1 MATRGPCANLAA
13 VVAATATTPTQ
24 SQSKATMTDPRF
36 RIRPLQQVA
45 SACSGAMV
53 TACFSEYSVDS
64 LCFFC
69 CDQAPLFLV
78 AVTPL
83 DVIKTRLQAQHQAML
98 SKKCFL
104 YCNGLMDHICPCG
117 PDTPSPAAS
126 KAAPR
131 FSGTI
136 DAFIKISR
144 SEGIGSLWSGL
155 SPTLISALPST
166 IIYFVAYEQF
176 KARFTDIHYKYLSRW
191 NATTTTTTDHGR
203 DIPLP
208 IPMLVPLL
216 AGVTART
223 LAVTC
228 VSPVELI
235 RTKMQ
240 SQRMTHAEMFGT
252 IRQVVQSQ
260 GVLGLWR
267 GLPPTILRDVPF
279 SGIYWTCYEYLKSSF
294 GVVEP
299 TFGFSFAAGA
309 ISGSVAATI
318 TTPFDVVKTH
328 EQIEFGEKFIFSG
341 RPIAVQIAAASSSH
355 THIDNGSVCITA
367 DNPPKQ
373 VATKSVAARLASIYR
388 LGGVPAIFSGLGP
401 RLFKV
406 APACAIMIS
415 SFEYGKS
422 FFYHYNINQHQR
434 QGLEE
439 PPDHQ

>member
-1 MATRGPCANLAA
+1 MAKKEACAHFAA
-13 VVAATATTPTQ
+13 AAAAIAATPSQ

-45 SACSGAMV
+45 SACTGAMV
-53 TACFSEYSVDS
+53 TACFM
-64 LCFFC
+64 
-69 CDQAPLFLV
+69 
-78 AVTPL
+78 TPL
-83 DVIKTRLQAQHQAML
+83 DVIKTRLQAQQQALL
-98 SKKCFL
+98 SNKCFL

-117 PDTPSPAAS
+117 PDTPNPATA
-126 KAAPR
+126 KPAPR

-144 SEGIGSLWSGL
+144 TEGIGSLWSGL

-176 KARFTDIHYKYLSRW
+176 KARFTDVHYKYMQNFDAS
-191 NATTTTTTDHGR
+191 GR
-203 DIPLP
+203 DIPQSIP
-208 IPMLVPLL
+208 ILVPLL
-216 AGVTART
+216 AGISARI

-252 IRQVVQSQ
+252 IRQVVQTQ

-299 TFGFSFAAGA
+299 TFSFSFAAGA

-318 TTPFDVVKTH
+318 TTPFDVIKTH
-328 EQIEFGEKFIFSG
+328 EQIEFGEKFIFS
-341 RPIAVQIAAASSSH
+341 
-355 THIDNGSVCITA
+355 

-373 VATKSVAARLASIYR
+373 VPTKSVAHRLTSIYR
-388 LGGVPAIFSGLGP
+388 LGGLPAIFSGLGP

-422 FFYHYNINQHQR
+422 FFYHYNIDQHKR
-434 QGLEE
+434 SNS
-439 PPDHQ
+439 

>member
-1 MATRGPCANLAA
+1 MAKREACAHFAAASAALAA
-13 VVAATATTPTQ
+13 TPSQ
-24 SQSKATMTDPRF
+24 NQSKATMTDPRF

-45 SACSGAMV
+45 SACTGAMV
-53 TACFSEYSVDS
+53 TACFM
-64 LCFFC
+64 
-69 CDQAPLFLV
+69 
-78 AVTPL
+78 TPL
-83 DVIKTRLQAQHQAML
+83 DVIKTRLQAQQQALL
-98 SKKCFL
+98 SNKCFL

-117 PDTPSPAAS
+117 PDTPNPAAA
-126 KAAPR
+126 KPAPR

-144 SEGIGSLWSGL
+144 TEGVGSLWSGL

-176 KARFTDIHYKYLSRW
+176 KARFTDIHYKYMRRLDAS
-191 NATTTTTTDHGR
+191 GR

-208 IPMLVPLL
+208 IPILVPLL
-216 AGVTART
+216 AGVSARI

-252 IRQVVQSQ
+252 VRQVVQSQ

-299 TFGFSFAAGA
+299 TFSFSFVAGA

-328 EQIEFGEKFIFSG
+328 EQIEFGEKFIFS
-341 RPIAVQIAAASSSH
+341 
-355 THIDNGSVCITA
+355 

-373 VATKSVAARLASIYR
+373 QVPTKSVAVRLASIYR
-388 LGGVPAIFSGLGP
+388 LGGMPAIFSGLGP

-422 FFYHYNINQHQR
+422 FFYHYNIDQHNRSNQLANAQTKS
-434 QGLEE
+434 GS
-439 PPDHQ
+439 

>member
-1 MATRGPCANLAA
+1 MATRGPCTHLAA
-13 VVAATATTPTQ
+13 VAAAAAATPSQ

-53 TACFSEYSVDS
+53 TACFM
-64 LCFFC
+64 
-69 CDQAPLFLV
+69 
-78 AVTPL
+78 TPL
-83 DVIKTRLQAQHQAML
+83 DVIKTRLQAQQQAVL

-117 PDTPSPAAS
+117 PDTPSPPAS
-126 KAAPR
+126 KPPPR

-176 KARFTDIHYKYLSRW
+176 KARFTDIHYKYLDRW
-191 NATTTTTTDHGR
+191 NVRPTITDHGR

-216 AGVTART
+216 AGVTARI

-279 SGIYWTCYEYLKSSF
+279 SGIYWTCYEYLKSTF
-294 GVVEP
+294 NVVEP

-341 RPIAVQIAAASSSH
+341 RPQIVAASSH
-355 THIDNGSVCITA
+355 TNIDNGSVCITA

-422 FFYHYNINQHQR
+422 FFYHYNIDLHKR
-434 QGLEE
+434 QGLVE
-439 PPDHQ
+439 PPDRQ

>member
-1 MATRGPCANLAA
+1 MATRGPCTHLAA
-13 VVAATATTPTQ
+13 VAAAAAATPSQ
-24 SQSKATMTDPRF
+24 SQSKVTMTDPRF

-53 TACFSEYSVDS
+53 TACFM
-64 LCFFC
+64 
-69 CDQAPLFLV
+69 
-78 AVTPL
+78 TPL
-83 DVIKTRLQAQHQAML
+83 DVIKTRLQAQQQALL

-117 PDTPSPAAS
+117 PDTPNPAAA
-126 KAAPR
+126 KPAPR

-144 SEGIGSLWSGL
+144 TEGIGSLWSGL

-176 KARFTDIHYKYLSRW
+176 KARFTDIHYKYLGLW
-191 NATTTTTTDHGR
+191 NATPTTAGHGR

-216 AGVTART
+216 AGVTARI

-328 EQIEFGEKFIFSG
+328 EQIEFGEKFIFS
-341 RPIAVQIAAASSSH
+341 
-355 THIDNGSVCITA
+355 

-373 VATKSVAARLASIYR
+373 VATKSVAERLVSIYR
-388 LGGVPAIFSGLGP
+388 LGGVSAIFAGLGP

-422 FFYHYNINQHQR
+422 FFYHYNIDQHKR
-434 QGLEE
+434 QAEAE
-439 PPDHQ
+439 PPDV

>member
-1 MATRGPCANLAA
+1 MPMRESSGVFAA
-13 VVAATATTPTQ
+13 AAGLCGVLPAQTH
-24 SQSKATMTDPRF
+24 SKAKMTDPRF

-45 SACSGAMV
+45 SACTGAMV
-53 TACFSEYSVDS
+53 TACFM
-64 LCFFC
+64 
-69 CDQAPLFLV
+69 
-78 AVTPL
+78 TPL
-83 DVIKTRLQAQHQAML
+83 DVIKTRLQAQQSALL
-98 SKKCFL
+98 SNKCFL

-117 PDTPSPAAS
+117 PGTPSPTLS
-126 KAAPR
+126 KPAPH

-144 SEGIGSLWSGL
+144 AEGIGSLWSGL

-166 IIYFVAYEQF
+166 IIYFVAYEQL
-176 KARFTDIHYKYLSRW
+176 KARFTDIHYKYLLNLDPVQDSS
-191 NATTTTTTDHGR
+191 DVR
-203 DIPLP
+203 D

-216 AGVTART
+216 AGVTARI

-240 SQRMTHAEMFGT
+240 SQKMTHAEMFGT

-260 GVLGLWR
+260 GLLGLWR

-279 SGIYWTCYEYLKSSF
+279 SGIYWTCYEYLKSIF
-294 GVVEP
+294 NVVEP
-299 TFGFSFAAGA
+299 TFGFSFTAGA
-309 ISGSVAATI
+309 ISGSVAAMV
-318 TTPFDVVKTH
+318 TTPFDVIKTH

-341 RPIAVQIAAASSSH
+341 KPIAISGAATSS
-355 THIDNGSVCITA
+355 TRIDNGSVCITA
-367 DNPPKQ
+367 DNPPKS
-373 VATKSVAARLASIYR
+373 VATKSVMARLSSIYR
-388 LGGVPAIFSGLGP
+388 LGGVRGIFAGLGP

-422 FFYHYNINQHQR
+422 FFYHYNVDQHNEALLAIPHNR
-434 QGLEE
+434 RTTSAAHGSDSA
-439 PPDHQ
+439 PGKCDKFN

>member
-1 MATRGPCANLAA
+1 SPQPGSR
-13 VVAATATTPTQ
+13 
-24 SQSKATMTDPRF
+24 ATMTDPRF
-36 RIRPLQQVA
+36 HIRPLQQA
-45 SACSGAMV
+45 TSACTGAMV
-53 TACFSEYSVDS
+53 TACFM
-64 LCFFC
+64 
-69 CDQAPLFLV
+69 
-78 AVTPL
+78 TPL
-83 DVIKTRLQAQHQAML
+83 DVIKTRLQAQHQELL

-117 PDTPSPAAS
+117 PGTPNPVATKPS
-126 KAAPR
+126 PR

-144 SEGIGSLWSGL
+144 SEGIGTLWSGL

-176 KARFTDIHYKYLSRW
+176 KARFIDFHYKYLDPLDTGAS
-191 NATTTTTTDHGR
+191 N
-203 DIPLP
+203 IPQP
-208 IPMLVPLL
+208 IPMLVPLM
-216 AGVTART
+216 AGITARI

-240 SQRMTHAEMFGT
+240 SQRMTHAEMFDT

-279 SGIYWTCYEYLKSSF
+279 SGIYWTCYEYLKSAF
-294 GVVEP
+294 DVIEP
-299 TFGFSFAAGA
+299 TFGFSFVAGG
-309 ISGSVAATI
+309 ISGSVAATV

-341 RPIAVQIAAASSSH
+341 RQVAAQIADQARP
-355 THIDNGSVCITA
+355 TQIDNGSVCITA

-373 VATKSVAARLASIYR
+373 MVATKSSAARLASIYR
-388 LGGVPAIFSGLGP
+388 LGGVSAIFAGLGP

-422 FFYHYNINQHQR
+422 FFYHYNIDQHNR
-434 QGLEE
+434 LNAATTR
-439 PPDHQ
+439 PTR

>member
-1 MATRGPCANLAA
+1 MAKRETCGQLAA
-13 VVAATATTPTQ
+13 ASAAMAAMAAASSQ
-24 SQSKATMTDPRF
+24 NQSKATMTDPRF

-45 SACSGAMV
+45 SACTGAMV
-53 TACFSEYSVDS
+53 TACFM
-64 LCFFC
+64 
-69 CDQAPLFLV
+69 
-78 AVTPL
+78 TPL
-83 DVIKTRLQAQHQAML
+83 DVIKTRLQAQQQALL
-98 SKKCFL
+98 SNKCFL

-117 PDTPSPAAS
+117 PDTPNPAAA
-126 KAAPR
+126 KPAPR

-144 SEGIGSLWSGL
+144 TEGIGTLWSGL

-176 KARFTDIHYKYLSRW
+176 KARFTDIHYKYMRRPDTS
-191 NATTTTTTDHGR
+191 AH

-208 IPMLVPLL
+208 IPFLVPLL
-216 AGVTART
+216 AGVSARI
-223 LAVTC
+223 LAVSC

-299 TFGFSFAAGA
+299 TFSFSFAAGA

-328 EQIEFGEKFIFSG
+328 EQIEFGEKFIFS
-341 RPIAVQIAAASSSH
+341 
-355 THIDNGSVCITA
+355 

-373 VATKSVAARLASIYR
+373 VATKSVAVRLASIYR

-422 FFYHYNINQHQR
+422 FFYHYNIDQHNRSNQVAKSS
-434 QGLEE
+434 GS
-439 PPDHQ
+439 

>member
-1 MATRGPCANLAA
+1 MPMRESSGAF
-13 VVAATATTPTQ
+13 ATAAGLCGVLPAQTH
-24 SQSKATMTDPRF
+24 SKAKMTDPRF

-45 SACSGAMV
+45 SACTGAMV
-53 TACFSEYSVDS
+53 TACFM
-64 LCFFC
+64 
-69 CDQAPLFLV
+69 
-78 AVTPL
+78 TPL
-83 DVIKTRLQAQHQAML
+83 DVIKTRLQAQQSALL
-98 SKKCFL
+98 SNKCFL

-117 PDTPSPAAS
+117 PGTPSPTLS
-126 KAAPR
+126 KPAPH

-144 SEGIGSLWSGL
+144 AEGIGSLWSGL

-166 IIYFVAYEQF
+166 IIYFVAYEQL
-176 KARFTDIHYKYLSRW
+176 KARFTDFHYNYLLNLDPVQDSS
-191 NATTTTTTDHGR
+191 DVR
-203 DIPLP
+203 D

-216 AGVTART
+216 AGVTARI

-240 SQRMTHAEMFGT
+240 SQKMTHAEMFGT

-260 GVLGLWR
+260 GLLGLWR

-279 SGIYWTCYEYLKSSF
+279 SGIYWTCYEYLKSIF
-294 GVVEP
+294 NVVEP

-309 ISGSVAATI
+309 ISGSVAAMV
-318 TTPFDVVKTH
+318 TTPFDVIKTH
-328 EQIEFGEKFIFSG
+328 EQIEFGEKFIFS
-341 RPIAVQIAAASSSH
+341 
-355 THIDNGSVCITA
+355 
-367 DNPPKQ
+367 DNPPKS
-373 VATKSVAARLASIYR
+373 VATKSVMARLSSIYR
-388 LGGVPAIFSGLGP
+388 LGGVRGIFAGLGP

-422 FFYHYNINQHQR
+422 FFYHYNVDQHNEALLAIPHNR
-434 QGLEE
+434 RITPAAHASDSAPGNC
-439 PPDHQ
+439 DKFN

>member
-1 MATRGPCANLAA
+1 MAKREACGQFAA
-13 VVAATATTPTQ
+13 ASAAMAAASSQ
-24 SQSKATMTDPRF
+24 NQSKATMTDPRF
-36 RIRPLQQVA
+36 QIRPLQQVT
-45 SACSGAMV
+45 SACTGAMV
-53 TACFSEYSVDS
+53 TACFM
-64 LCFFC
+64 
-69 CDQAPLFLV
+69 
-78 AVTPL
+78 TPL
-83 DVIKTRLQAQHQAML
+83 DVIKTRLQAQQQALL
-98 SKKCFL
+98 SNKCFL

-117 PDTPSPAAS
+117 PDTPNPAAA
-126 KAAPR
+126 KPAPR

-144 SEGIGSLWSGL
+144 TEGIGSLWSGL

-176 KARFTDIHYKYLSRW
+176 KARFTDIHYKYMRRPDTS
-191 NATTTTTTDHGR
+191 AH
-203 DIPLP
+203 DIPHP
-208 IPMLVPLL
+208 IPFLVPLL
-216 AGVTART
+216 AGVSARI

-252 IRQVVQSQ
+252 IRQVVQWQ

-299 TFGFSFAAGA
+299 TFSLSFAAGA

-328 EQIEFGEKFIFSG
+328 EQIEFGEKFIFS
-341 RPIAVQIAAASSSH
+341 
-355 THIDNGSVCITA
+355 

-373 VATKSVAARLASIYR
+373 VATKSVAMRLASIYR
-388 LGGVPAIFSGLGP
+388 MGGVPAIFSGLGP

-422 FFYHYNINQHQR
+422 FFYHYNIDQHNRSNQATK
-434 QGLEE
+434 GSGS
-439 PPDHQ
+439 

>member
-1 MATRGPCANLAA
+1 MAKREACAHFAAASAALAA
-13 VVAATATTPTQ
+13 TPSQ
-24 SQSKATMTDPRF
+24 NQSKATMTDPRF

-45 SACSGAMV
+45 SACTGAMV
-53 TACFSEYSVDS
+53 TACFM
-64 LCFFC
+64 
-69 CDQAPLFLV
+69 
-78 AVTPL
+78 TPL
-83 DVIKTRLQAQHQAML
+83 DVIKTRLQAQQQALL
-98 SKKCFL
+98 SNKCFL

-117 PDTPSPAAS
+117 PDTPNPAAA
-126 KAAPR
+126 KPAPR

-144 SEGIGSLWSGL
+144 TEGVGSLWSGL

-176 KARFTDIHYKYLSRW
+176 KARFTDIHYKYMRRLDAS
-191 NATTTTTTDHGR
+191 GR

-208 IPMLVPLL
+208 IPILVPLL
-216 AGVTART
+216 AGVSARI

-294 GVVEP
+294 NVVEP
-299 TFGFSFAAGA
+299 TFSFSFVAGA

-328 EQIEFGEKFIFSG
+328 EQIEFGEKFIFS
-341 RPIAVQIAAASSSH
+341 
-355 THIDNGSVCITA
+355 

-373 VATKSVAARLASIYR
+373 QVPTKSVAVRLASIYR
-388 LGGVPAIFSGLGP
+388 LGGMPAIFSGLGP

-422 FFYHYNINQHQR
+422 FFYHYNIDQHNRSNQVAQA
-434 QGLEE
+434 QTKSGS
-439 PPDHQ
+439 

>member
-1 MATRGPCANLAA
+1 MAAKREACGQFAVASAA
-13 VVAATATTPTQ
+13 MAAMAAAS
-24 SQSKATMTDPRF
+24 SQNPSKATMTDPRF

-45 SACSGAMV
+45 SACTGAMV
-53 TACFSEYSVDS
+53 TACFM
-64 LCFFC
+64 
-69 CDQAPLFLV
+69 
-78 AVTPL
+78 TPL
-83 DVIKTRLQAQHQAML
+83 DVIKTRLQAQQQALL
-98 SKKCFL
+98 SNKCFL

-117 PDTPSPAAS
+117 PDTPNPAAA
-126 KAAPR
+126 KPAPR

-144 SEGIGSLWSGL
+144 TEGIGSLWSGL

-176 KARFTDIHYKYLSRW
+176 KARFTDIHYKYMRRPDTS
-191 NATTTTTTDHGR
+191 AH

-208 IPMLVPLL
+208 IPVLVPLL
-216 AGVTART
+216 AGVSARI

-299 TFGFSFAAGA
+299 SFSFSFAAGA

-328 EQIEFGEKFIFSG
+328 EQIEFGEKFIFS
-341 RPIAVQIAAASSSH
+341 
-355 THIDNGSVCITA
+355 

-373 VATKSVAARLASIYR
+373 VATKSVAVRLASIYR

-422 FFYHYNINQHQR
+422 FFYHYNIDQHNRSNQVTKSS
-434 QGLEE
+434 GS
-439 PPDHQ
+439 

>member
-1 MATRGPCANLAA
+1 MATREACGQFAA
-13 VVAATATTPTQ
+13 ASAAMAAAS
-24 SQSKATMTDPRF
+24 SQNPSKATMTDPRF

-45 SACSGAMV
+45 SACTGAMV
-53 TACFSEYSVDS
+53 TACFM
-64 LCFFC
+64 
-69 CDQAPLFLV
+69 
-78 AVTPL
+78 TPL
-83 DVIKTRLQAQHQAML
+83 DVIKTRLQAQQQALL
-98 SKKCFL
+98 SNKCFL

-117 PDTPSPAAS
+117 PDTPNPAAA
-126 KAAPR
+126 KPAPR

-144 SEGIGSLWSGL
+144 TEGIGSLWSGL

-176 KARFTDIHYKYLSRW
+176 KARFTDIHYKYTRRPDTI
-191 NATTTTTTDHGR
+191 AH
-203 DIPLP
+203 DIPHP
-208 IPMLVPLL
+208 IPFLVPLL
-216 AGVTART
+216 AGVSGRI

-299 TFGFSFAAGA
+299 TFSFSFAAGA

-328 EQIEFGEKFIFSG
+328 EQIEFGEKFIFS
-341 RPIAVQIAAASSSH
+341 
-355 THIDNGSVCITA
+355 

-373 VATKSVAARLASIYR
+373 VATKSVAMRLASIYR
-388 LGGVPAIFSGLGP
+388 MGGVPAIFSGLGP

-422 FFYHYNINQHQR
+422 FFYHYNIDQHNRSNQATK
-434 QGLEE
+434 G
-439 PPDHQ
+439 PGS

>member
-1 MATRGPCANLAA
+1 MTAKREACGQFAVASAAMAAMAA
-13 VVAATATTPTQ
+13 AS
-24 SQSKATMTDPRF
+24 SQNSTKATMTDPRF

-45 SACSGAMV
+45 SACTGAMV
-53 TACFSEYSVDS
+53 TACFM
-64 LCFFC
+64 
-69 CDQAPLFLV
+69 
-78 AVTPL
+78 TPL
-83 DVIKTRLQAQHQAML
+83 DVIKTRLQAQQQALL
-98 SKKCFL
+98 SNKCFL

-117 PDTPSPAAS
+117 PDTPNPAAA
-126 KAAPR
+126 KPAPR

-144 SEGIGSLWSGL
+144 TEGIGSLWSGL

-176 KARFTDIHYKYLSRW
+176 KARFTDIHYKYMRRPDTS
-191 NATTTTTTDHGR
+191 AH

-208 IPMLVPLL
+208 IPFLVPLL
-216 AGVTART
+216 AGVSARI

-299 TFGFSFAAGA
+299 SFSFSFAAGA

-328 EQIEFGEKFIFSG
+328 EQIEFGEKFIFS
-341 RPIAVQIAAASSSH
+341 
-355 THIDNGSVCITA
+355 

-373 VATKSVAARLASIYR
+373 VATKSVAVRLASIYR

-422 FFYHYNINQHQR
+422 FFYHYNIDQHNRSNQVTKSS
-434 QGLEE
+434 GS
-439 PPDHQ
+439 

>member
-1 MATRGPCANLAA
+1 MAKREACGQFAA
-13 VVAATATTPTQ
+13 ASAAMAAASSQ
-24 SQSKATMTDPRF
+24 NQSKATMTDPRF

-45 SACSGAMV
+45 SACTGAMV
-53 TACFSEYSVDS
+53 TACFM
-64 LCFFC
+64 
-69 CDQAPLFLV
+69 
-78 AVTPL
+78 TPL
-83 DVIKTRLQAQHQAML
+83 DVIKTRLQAQQQALL
-98 SKKCFL
+98 SNKCFL

-117 PDTPSPAAS
+117 PDTPNPAAA
-126 KAAPR
+126 KPAPR

-144 SEGIGSLWSGL
+144 TEGIGSLWSGL

-176 KARFTDIHYKYLSRW
+176 KARFTDIHYKYMRRPDTS
-191 NATTTTTTDHGR
+191 AH
-203 DIPLP
+203 DIPHP
-208 IPMLVPLL
+208 IPFLVPLL
-216 AGVTART
+216 AGVSARI

-299 TFGFSFAAGA
+299 TFSFSFAAGA

-328 EQIEFGEKFIFSG
+328 EQIEFGEKFIFS
-341 RPIAVQIAAASSSH
+341 
-355 THIDNGSVCITA
+355 

-373 VATKSVAARLASIYR
+373 VATKSVAMRLASIYR
-388 LGGVPAIFSGLGP
+388 MGGVPAIFSGLGP

-422 FFYHYNINQHQR
+422 FFYHYNIDQHNRSNQATK
-434 QGLEE
+434 GSGS
-439 PPDHQ
+439 

>member
-1 MATRGPCANLAA
+1 MAKREACAHFAAASAALAA
-13 VVAATATTPTQ
+13 TPSQ
-24 SQSKATMTDPRF
+24 NQSKATMTDPRF

-45 SACSGAMV
+45 SACTGAMV
-53 TACFSEYSVDS
+53 TACFM
-64 LCFFC
+64 
-69 CDQAPLFLV
+69 
-78 AVTPL
+78 TPL
-83 DVIKTRLQAQHQAML
+83 DVIKTRLQAQQQALL
-98 SKKCFL
+98 SNKCFL

-117 PDTPSPAAS
+117 PDTPNPAAA
-126 KAAPR
+126 KPAPR

-144 SEGIGSLWSGL
+144 TEGVGSLWSGL

-176 KARFTDIHYKYLSRW
+176 KARFTDIHYKYMRRLDAS
-191 NATTTTTTDHGR
+191 GR

-208 IPMLVPLL
+208 IPILVPLL
-216 AGVTART
+216 AGVSARI

-279 SGIYWTCYEYLKSSF
+279 SGIYWTCYEYLKSFF

-299 TFGFSFAAGA
+299 TFSFSFVAGA

-328 EQIEFGEKFIFSG
+328 EQIEFGEKFIFS
-341 RPIAVQIAAASSSH
+341 
-355 THIDNGSVCITA
+355 

-373 VATKSVAARLASIYR
+373 QVPTKSVAVRLASIYR
-388 LGGVPAIFSGLGP
+388 LGGLPAIFSGLGP

-422 FFYHYNINQHQR
+422 FFYHYNIDQHNRSNQAGKAQTT
-434 QGLEE
+434 
-439 PPDHQ
+439 

>member
-1 MATRGPCANLAA
+1 MAKREWESCAHLAA
-13 VVAATATTPTQ
+13 ACAAVAATPSQ

-45 SACSGAMV
+45 SACTGAMV
-53 TACFSEYSVDS
+53 TACFM
-64 LCFFC
+64 
-69 CDQAPLFLV
+69 
-78 AVTPL
+78 TPL
-83 DVIKTRLQAQHQAML
+83 DVIKTRLQAQQQALL

-117 PDTPSPAAS
+117 PDTPNPAVA
-126 KAAPR
+126 KPAPR

-144 SEGIGSLWSGL
+144 AEGVGSLWSGL

-176 KARFTDIHYKYLSRW
+176 KARFTDLHYKYMQRPDSSA
-191 NATTTTTTDHGR
+191 NGR

-208 IPMLVPLL
+208 IPFLVPLL
-216 AGVTART
+216 AGVSARI

-260 GVLGLWR
+260 GILGLWR

-279 SGIYWTCYEYLKSSF
+279 SGIYWTCYEYLKSAF

-299 TFGFSFAAGA
+299 TFSFSFAAGA
-309 ISGSVAATI
+309 ISGSVAAMI

-328 EQIEFGEKFIFSG
+328 EQIEFGEKFIFS
-341 RPIAVQIAAASSSH
+341 
-355 THIDNGSVCITA
+355 
-367 DNPPKQ
+367 DNPQPPGKQ
-373 VATKSVAARLASIYR
+373 VATKSVAVRLASIYR

-422 FFYHYNINQHQR
+422 FFYHYNIDQHNRSIQASAS
-434 QGLEE
+434 
-439 PPDHQ
+439 

>member
-1 MATRGPCANLAA
+1 MAKKEACAHFAA
-13 VVAATATTPTQ
+13 AAAAIAATPSQ

-45 SACSGAMV
+45 SACTGAMV
-53 TACFSEYSVDS
+53 TACFM
-64 LCFFC
+64 
-69 CDQAPLFLV
+69 
-78 AVTPL
+78 TPL
-83 DVIKTRLQAQHQAML
+83 DVIKTRLQAQQQALL
-98 SKKCFL
+98 SNKCFL

-117 PDTPSPAAS
+117 PDTPNPATA
-126 KAAPR
+126 KPAPR

-144 SEGIGSLWSGL
+144 TEGIGSLWSGL

-176 KARFTDIHYKYLSRW
+176 KARFTDVHYKYMQNFDAS
-191 NATTTTTTDHGR
+191 GR
-203 DIPLP
+203 DIPQSIP
-208 IPMLVPLL
+208 ILVPLL
-216 AGVTART
+216 AGISARI

-252 IRQVVQSQ
+252 IRQVVQTQ

-299 TFGFSFAAGA
+299 TFSFSFAAGA

-318 TTPFDVVKTH
+318 TTPFDVIKTH

-341 RPIAVQIAAASSSH
+341 RQNVVQLTRANG
-355 THIDNGSVCITA
+355 IDNGSVCITA

-373 VATKSVAARLASIYR
+373 VPTKSVAHRLTSIYR
-388 LGGVPAIFSGLGP
+388 LGGLPAIFSGLGP

-422 FFYHYNINQHQR
+422 FFYHYNIDQHKR
-434 QGLEE
+434 SNS
-439 PPDHQ
+439 